1 MKIFD
6 KLTCWALGHRRG
18 RRIPR
23 VVEAN
28 QGWQTYQCPRCS
40 ATWTRKCKV
49 KA

>member
-6 KLTCWALGHRRG
+6 KLTCWALGHKRG
-18 RRIPR
+18 KR
-23 VVEAN
+23 VNPKEQEGFAE
-28 QGWQTYQCPRCS
+28 YRCPRCS